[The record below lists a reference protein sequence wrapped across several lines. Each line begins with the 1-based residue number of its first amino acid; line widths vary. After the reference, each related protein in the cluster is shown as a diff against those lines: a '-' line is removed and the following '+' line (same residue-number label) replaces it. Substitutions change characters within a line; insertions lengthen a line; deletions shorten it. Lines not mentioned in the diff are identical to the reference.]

1 MAASG
6 YSPSGG
12 MYWHPYLDP
21 NANPKNPHMLSN
33 FRHALGLKQ
42 RGSWVHN
49 PWFNLKDAF
58 FGANLATTIGQGNY
72 ATRNF
77 RQKPVV
83 GLETA
88 THRKIVKP
96 DKSKVVDIPSVSQR
110 RVKNYKNKIL
120 TKNKAMPY
128 RRTYRKTYKKK
139 GKKRFTKRKKFIP
152 LALPRQRVVRMRVV
166 ARGSITANAGVVG
179 IVKMKA
185 NSLNDPTTDFGATL
199 PLGLDQWAAQYQKY
213 IVLGCKVKAR
223 FIPTTATGPVNC
235 GLHLADNNTALANT
249 DHYKELPNTVQGI
262 CTTQKDYLTRVIKYS
277 GKRFWRLTNI
287 KDDSEQEA
295 AFSTTPGD
303 PTDLAYIHVYVQD
316 MQGAN
321 NTTVEVQV
329 EQEFIVLLTDPVT
342 LAQSSL

>member
-1 MAASG
+1 MA
-6 YSPSGG
+6 
-12 MYWHPYLDP
+12 
-21 NANPKNPHMLSN
+21 
-33 FRHALGLKQ
+33 
-42 RGSWVHN
+42 
-49 PWFNLKDAF
+49 
-58 FGANLATTIGQGNY
+58 
-72 ATRNF
+72 
-77 RQKPVV
+77 
-83 GLETA
+83 
-88 THRKIVKP
+88 
-96 DKSKVVDIPSVSQR
+96 
-110 RVKNYKNKIL
+110 
-120 TKNKAMPY
+120 
-128 RRTYRKTYKKK
+128 YRKKSTYKRKSRK
-139 GKKRFTKRKKFIP
+139 TRRNRKKRIP

-166 ARGSITANAGVVG
+166 ARGTITANAGAVG

-213 IVLGCKVKAR
+213 IVLGCKVVAR
-223 FIPTTATGPVNC
+223 FIPTTATGPINV

-249 DHYKELPNTVQGI
+249 DHYKELPGTSQCI
-262 CTTQKDYLTRVIKYS
+262 LTTQRDYCTRVMKYS

-303 PTDLAYIHVYVQD
+303 PTDIAYIHVYVQD
-316 MQGAN
+316 MQNAN